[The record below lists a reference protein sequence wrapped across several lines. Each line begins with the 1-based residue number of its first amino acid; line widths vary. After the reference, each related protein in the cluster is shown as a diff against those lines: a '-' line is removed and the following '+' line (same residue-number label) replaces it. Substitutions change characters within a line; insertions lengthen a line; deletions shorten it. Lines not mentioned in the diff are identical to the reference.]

1 MSDFSMDQMVDYFVT
16 LTSQQLKKAFDSE
29 EAEGILSSFTHRFK
43 ELYEILKGE
52 FNETQLFHGVNPIF
66 VIALEESLPG
76 KQGKK
81 DETIVVRHVLAVYK
95 MMLEDMVLEP
105 QRRNMSSSK
114 DPWSTFVESTRT
126 GNRKVYDNEYFKLKE
141 ISSTNEEF
149 VFDINRCIYQEV
161 FKKFGR
167 EDLGPIMCEYDSIIA
182 DNVSEWVRFER
193 EETIAT
199 GCDKCTF
206 QFYHIKKKFSDN
218 PMIDSIYSFL
228 QIIDN
233 SDEMLTKQE
242 IIEKGFDEH
251 ANFEDIIKLYKFV
264 KNHSGL
270 KTSTK
275 NEELVLGNVNSYEKY
290 EEWKLLFNRK
300 ISKDERSK
308 IIRKLPLVLKEEKIN
323 RLITDILDNPYELAS
338 IKWVCLNY
346 LQNHFSSRVEFEVE
360 GVDVF
365 QVNVGLLEEF
375 RAKFPNISFE
385 TRSMDNRKITIQAY
399 GKGVP
404 EYKLKEPSQL
414 LRREM
419 VKNFPDAGISAIK
432 PVISIDPVAKKF
444 FEIFEDSNQEF
455 QLREL
460 ALRILISRVGI
471 KLAPFLITVAENKKD
486 DQFLRGRAIDS
497 LSWFTGTLPKLYA
510 SMEEF
515 TELPDPVKR
524 SVVDFVARQGTEE
537 ELLLK
542 IARNDTIST
551 IIRIISIANLKTYQ
565 EPIVTSFLLEFAC
578 DKSNIER
585 TRQASL
591 EALGQHEVDEQGKSQ
606 IFKILTDPSEN
617 TFIRMEAFETLRA
630 LNYRVKD
637 DSITLTTSDWI
648 STLGL
653 QQLVEGL

>member
-16 LTSQQLKKAFDSE
+16 LTSQQLKKSFDSE
-29 EAEGILSSFTHRFK
+29 EAEGILSSFTQRFK
-43 ELYEILKGE
+43 ELYETLKGE

-66 VIALEESLPG
+66 VIALEESMPG

-105 QRRNMSSSK
+105 QRRNMSLSK
-114 DPWSTFVESTRT
+114 DPWSTFVVSTRT
-126 GNRKVYDNEYFKLKE
+126 GNRKVYDNEYFILKE
-141 ISSTNEEF
+141 ISSTKEEF
-149 VFDINRCIYQEV
+149 AFDMNRCIYQEV
-161 FKKFGR
+161 FRKFGR

-206 QFYHIKKKFSDN
+206 RFYRIKKKYSDN
-218 PMIDSIYSFL
+218 PMVDSIYSFL

-242 IIEKGFDEH
+242 IIEKGFDDQ
-251 ANFEDIIKLYKFV
+251 ADLEDIIKLYELV

-270 KTSTK
+270 KTSTE

-300 ISKDERSK
+300 ISKEERSK
-308 IIRKLPLVLKEEKIN
+308 IVRKLPLVLKEEKIK
-323 RLITDILDNPYELAS
+323 RLITDLLDNPYELAS

-360 GVDVF
+360 GIDVF
-365 QVNVGLLEEF
+365 QVNVGLLEDF
-375 RAKFPNISFE
+375 RSKFPKISFE
-385 TRSMDNRKITIQAY
+385 TRSLDNTKITIQAY

-419 VKNFPDAGISAIK
+419 VKNFPDAGISAIRS
-432 PVISIDPVAKKF
+432 VISIDPVAKKF
-444 FEIFEDSNQEF
+444 FDIFEDSNQEF

-460 ALRILISRVGI
+460 ALRILISRVGD
-471 KLAPFLITVAENKKD
+471 KLVPFLNTIAENKND

-497 LSWFTGTLPKLYA
+497 LSWFTSTLPQLYTT
-510 SMEEF
+510 SEDF
-515 TELPDPVKR
+515 TNLPNPVKR
-524 SVVDFVARQGTEE
+524 SIVDFVARQGTEE
-537 ELLLK
+537 DLLLK
-542 IARNDTIST
+542 ISINERNDD
-551 IIRIISIANLKTYQ
+551 IIRIIAIRNLQTYQ
-565 EPIVTSFLLEFAC
+565 DQRVREFLLKLAVG
-578 DKSNIER
+578 KSNTER
-585 TRQASL
+585 LRQASL
-591 EALGQHEVDEQGKSQ
+591 EALEQHNVTHEGRMML
-606 IFKILTDPSEN
+606 FKIFTNPQES
-617 TFIRMEAFETLRA
+617 TFIRMEAIETLKA
-630 LNYRVKD
+630 LNFKPEKETAHID
-637 DSITLTTSDWI
+637 NPDWI
-648 STLGL
+648 TSIGIK
-653 QQLVEGL
+653 QIMEG